1 MAYSTLQKIKIRLGQ
16 YHMNESGEVEFDQV
30 EKNPLIEQL
39 IEQVNTEITQRRNYP
54 ASYTEEQIYADL
66 KKYENNIINIV
77 VYDCSQAGE
86 AYAVIYRERS
96 KQKLD
101 KSRRFICGDF
111 PVCKSNIED

>member
-16 YHMNESGEVEFDQV
+16 YHMNESDEVEFDQT

-39 IEQVNTEITQRRNYP
+39 IEQVNSEITQRRNYP
-54 ASYTEEQIYADL
+54 SSYTEEQIYADL

-86 AYAVIYRERS
+86 AYMQSYTENGV
-96 KQKLD
+96 
-101 KSRRFICGDF
+101 SRNWISRDDLFAGIF
-111 PVCKSNIED
+111 PYVKAL

>member
-16 YHMNESGEVEFDQV
+16 YHMNESDEVEFDQP

-54 ASYTEEQIYADL
+54 ASYKEEQIYADL

-86 AYAVIYRERS
+86 AYMQSYTENGV
-96 KQKLD
+96 
-101 KSRRFICGDF
+101 SRNWISRDDLFAGIF
-111 PVCKSNIED
+111 PYVKAI